1 MLLASR
7 TGNRRERTMN
17 FSIKDI
23 LWTAIWSFAGL
34 TIIGR
39 VTPGIGNAVTMGK
52 FNFTSDDTPTQVF

>member
-7 TGNRRERTMN
+7 TGNRRGITMN
-17 FSIKDI
+17 IRQM
-23 LWTAIWSFAGL
+23 LWTAAWSFAGL

-52 FNFTSDDTPTQVF
+52 FNFTVSETTTQVF